1 MDNKSNSNGI
11 VTVEIDLNSKELNE
25 SFLGMFGAT
34 VKLLLQ
40 RMFGSDVIVPVD
52 KVRGTKTQV
61 RDFENALVANRNYI
75 QSYIDNGLNNPATY
89 NSKQQLRTAVSKFER
104 ETGIRWPFI

>member
-1 MDNKSNSNGI
+1 MIEKSDDL
-11 VTVEIDLNSKELNE
+11 VTVDINLNQKDLNE

-34 VKLLLQ
+34 VKLILQ
-40 RMFGSDVIVPVD
+40 RMFDSDVIVPVN
-52 KVRGTKTQV
+52 KVRGTKTQI
-61 RDFENALVANRNYI
+61 RDFENALVANKNYI

-89 NSKQQLRTAVSKFER
+89 NSKQQLRSAVTKFER